1 MLTRGA
7 PTMVVV
13 FFGALIDTLTAFVA
27 LAAANMPAIAGGN
40 APSDPGGTTAG
51 PEPPALTS
59 CSVPEPLP
67 LRPGAAGSGHFAA
80 SYDLPFWSSHSKPA
94 PVFTVL
100 RPFRYRASQ
109 ASESRWMRPVSH
121 GFVRHTPWPP
131 QNHSIFT
138 GTWWAASSL

>member
-13 FFGALIDTLTAFVA
+13 FFGASIDTLTAFVA
-27 LAAANMPAIAGGN
+27 LAAANVPAIAGGN

-80 SYDLPFWSSHSKPA
+80 APSAPSYDLPFCSSHSKPA

-100 RPFRYRASQ
+100 RPFR
-109 ASESRWMRPVSH
+109 
-121 GFVRHTPWPP
+121 
-131 QNHSIFT
+131 
-138 GTWWAASSL
+138 